1 MVKGAHF
8 RLLWDSLLSIVVVGG
23 QQVAISKERHLLT
36 CYCKHGMIEE
46 VKKVYGGLEGNG
58 CAPNAANFQT
68 FLQYL
73 YRNGDFDMGFEVFK
87 ESVRRDK
94 IPDFETMKHLLE
106 GLVKNSKLKEAK
118 RLIKTVNRKFPTTFL
133 NAWKKLE
140 MELGLTSTQE
150 PTVWCYCYCLNIGIL
165 LLFGV

>member
-1 MVKGAHF
+1 MKIMKETGCMSGRSH
-8 RLLWDSLLSIVVVGG
+8 GT
-23 QQVAISKERHLLT
+23 ISKERHLLT

-46 VKKVYGGLEGNG
+46 AKVYGGLEENA
-58 CAPNAANFQT
+58 CAPNAMNFQT

-73 YRNGDFDMGFEVFK
+73 CRNEDFDMGFEVFK

-94 IPDFETMKHLLE
+94 IPDFETMKHLVE

-118 RLIKTVNRKFPTTFL
+118 RLIKMVNRKFPTNFL

-140 MELGLTSTQE
+140 MELDEIFFGKQFRGLALEAQIWNPDET
-150 PTVWCYCYCLNIGIL
+150 I
-165 LLFGV
+165 